1 MRVRTAT
8 TTALVAV
15 VAAGALSPA
24 LAGPTPKPITKTYT
38 ASATPDPTPIVL
50 SDPCQPAIPSARHT
64 TPFKVPA
71 AGTLAITIKMEGDW
85 ALGLRTKSGS
95 VLGASDGPSPTDAEK
110 ITHKFKKASD
120 VLIDACNFAGSLT
133 AQVTY
138 TFTYAPV
145 R

>member
-1 MRVRTAT
+1 MRLRTVAVT
-8 TTALVAV
+8 SLVAV
-15 VAAGALSPA
+15 AAAGSVSPA
-24 LAGPTPKPITKTYT
+24 LAGPKPITKTYT
-38 ASATPDPTPIVL
+38 ASATPDPTPIAL
-50 SDPCQPAIPSARHT
+50 SDPCQPSVPSARHT

-95 VLGASDGPSPTDAEK
+95 TLAASDGPGPTDAES
-110 ITHKFKKASD
+110 IQMKFKKPQE

-138 TFTYAPV
+138 TFTFKK
-145 R
+145 